1 MKIYVG
7 DSNNFTTNTNYIKNV
22 INFQRNLRK
31 GPKVNDACKKR
42 KFFKRIE
49 KSKEESNLKAM
60 HRNQLFESEKTGE
73 KIVGGN
79 FERIASVKAAINQR
93 KRI

>member
-7 DSNNFTTNTNYIKNV
+7 DSNNFTTNKKYIKNV

-31 GPKVNDACKKR
+31 GPEVNDACKKR

-49 KSKEESNLKAM
+49 KSEEESNLKAM
-60 HRNQLFESEKTGE
+60 HRNQLFESEKKRE
-73 KIVGGN
+73 KRSLAGTLN
-79 FERIASVKAAINQR
+79 ASLV
-93 KRI
+93 